1 MGANIG
7 VEEIGYRAIDR
18 IHLFSQ
24 ELVEGLVAGA
34 ATVNCEVVAG
44 NQHGGSEKWN
54 PLDVIPVGMAQQQ
67 VGFAAAPGEV
77 ALAQRA
83 SQPVQPHTAIQ
94 DQELPVGGDYFDTG
108 GIAPIAFITRVWCG
122 R

>member
-1 MGANIG
+1 MPGPGWPDGCGYGAG
-7 VEEIGYRAIDR
+7 APCGGGPACA
-18 IHLFSQ
+18 
-24 ELVEGLVAGA
+24 GVAGA
-34 ATVNCEVVAG
+34 AAVNCEVVAG